1 MRIFV
6 VYREYLNW
14 KENNGAEVV
23 SAFDSLDKAEEEFE
37 RIYKEEMGFLEMEEY
52 KIVSSNTGRQYAE
65 ISTVYG
71 DINIYI
77 KTLEVK

>member
-52 KIVSSNTGRQYAE
+52 KIVSRRVSSNC
-65 ISTVYG
+65 
-71 DINIYI
+71 
-77 KTLEVK
+77 